1 MRDASHNTPGPGDAL
16 PPYSQSLGPEGVST
30 ATDLIRVAG
39 LRTVADHHLVTSL
52 AASARS
58 GGHIFFCPFLG
69 LLANAFE

>member
-1 MRDASHNTPGPGDAL
+1 MREGNHNTPGPRDAL
-16 PPYSQSLGPEGVST
+16 PSYSQSLGPEGVST

-39 LRTVADHHLVTSL
+39 LRTVADRHHATSL

-58 GGHIFFCPFLG
+58 GCHIFFCPFLG